1 MPHTKFPVEILSPEG
16 PVFDGEVEM
25 LSTRTT
31 PGSIGI
37 LANHTPLLAM
47 LDPTELRLY
56 ESENEVIRFA
66 QGEGYLQVGD
76 NRALMLVE
84 EAHRPDELDRA
95 ELQDKLARAQQE
107 LESAAEGSEAA
118 RVAERDRSRWEA
130 FLEVLGDEVAG
141 R

>member
-1 MPHTKFPVEILSPEG
+1 MAHSKFPVEILSPEG

-31 PGSIGI
+31 TGSIGI

-66 QGEGYLQVGD
+66 QGEGYLQVGF
-76 NRALMLVE
+76 NRALLLVE
-84 EAHRPDELDRA
+84 EAHPPDDLDSA
-95 ELQDKLARAQQE
+95 ELQDKLRRSEQE
-107 LESAAEGSEAA
+107 LEAADEGSETA
-118 RVAERDRSRWEA
+118 RMAERDKDRWAA
-130 FLEVLGDEVAG
+130 FLKVLEDQN
-141 R
+141 

>member
-1 MPHTKFPVEILSPEG
+1 MARTKFPVEILSPEG

-31 PGSIGI
+31 TGSIGI

-66 QGEGYLQVGD
+66 QGEGYLQVGF

-84 EAHRPDELDRA
+84 EAHRPDDLDRG
-95 ELQDKLARAQQE
+95 ELQDKLKRAEQE
-107 LESAAEGSEAA
+107 LESADEDSEAE
-118 RVAERDRSRWEA
+118 RVAERDKRRWQA
-130 FLEVLGDEVAG
+130 FLDVVEE
-141 R
+141 

>member
-1 MPHTKFPVEILSPEG
+1 MARTKFPVEILSPEG
-16 PVFDGEVEM
+16 QVFDGEVEM

-31 PGSIGI
+31 TGSIGI

-66 QGEGYLQVGD
+66 QGEGYLQVGF

-84 EAHRPDELDRA
+84 EVGRA
-95 ELQDKLARAQQE
+95 SCRE
-107 LESAAEGSEAA
+107 
-118 RVAERDRSRWEA
+118 RV
-130 FLEVLGDEVAG
+130 
-141 R
+141 